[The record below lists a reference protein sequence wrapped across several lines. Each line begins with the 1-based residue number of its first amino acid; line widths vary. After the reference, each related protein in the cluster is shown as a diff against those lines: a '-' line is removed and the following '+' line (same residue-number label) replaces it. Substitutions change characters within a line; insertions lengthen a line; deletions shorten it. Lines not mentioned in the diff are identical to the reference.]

1 MVKDLYNV
9 AFRISGDGLR
19 VLISNISEIEE
30 CEYKSEFNLQLV
42 IALSKSDK
50 VLSEQFKAFFK
61 KCNPRFSER
70 TLDILHYPYK
80 KGDSLKDIQAFLKS
94 RGFDK
99 GELLNIENIWKAK
112 YSNDHE
118 LEEIYTI
125 ISTIKNTKSKLKKFS
140 LYNELIEK
148 GKSSD
153 SIFIKNLVVSVGYGK
168 IGNKGLLAE
177 NFKKLISINEMI
189 YINDLPQNFVSV
201 KNRVHYYE
209 LINELFSMLRDTLED
224 EKLVRILDTS
234 FHFLD
239 LSGEIIKFES
249 TNFDWSLNE
258 IKENM
263 NTSLYSYSFPSFWMK
278 AVLNRV
284 SNKEQQDFVSRLEK
298 LRVLKKLNVL
308 DFWMFKGNLSPDD
321 KVRNELISS
330 LDSSYGKS
338 IANDYIVL
346 NLMEEPIFKKNLGE
360 KNIKLKRPIFTLKR
374 NHYHKALRDGRETSF
389 PVIKLIEMGE
399 ETEDF
404 IWWLM
409 L

>member
-1 MVKDLYNV
+1 M
-9 AFRISGDGLR
+9 
-19 VLISNISEIEE
+19 ISNIPEIEE
-30 CEYKSEFNLQLV
+30 CEYKSEFNLQLA
-42 IALSKSDK
+42 IALSKSDQI
-50 VLSEQFKAFFK
+50 LSEKFKTFFK
-61 KCNPRFSER
+61 KCNPNFSER

-80 KGDSLKDIQAFLKS
+80 KGDALKDIQGFLKS
-94 RGFDK
+94 RGFEK
-99 GELLNIENIWKAK
+99 EELLNIENIWKAK
-112 YSNDHE
+112 YSNNHE
-118 LEEIYTI
+118 LEEIYAI

-148 GKSSD
+148 GKRSN
-153 SIFIKNLVVSVGYGK
+153 SIFIRNLVVSVGYGQ

-189 YINDLPQNFVSV
+189 YINDLPQNFVSAQ
-201 KNRVHYYE
+201 NRANYYE
-209 LINELFSMLRDTLED
+209 LIDELFSMLRDALED

-239 LSGEIIKFES
+239 LTGELIKFES

-263 NTSLYSYSFPSFWMK
+263 NTSLYGYSFPSFWMK

-284 SNKEQQDFVSRLEK
+284 SNKEQQDFINRLEK
-298 LRVLKKLNVL
+298 LRVLNNLNVL
-308 DFWMFKGNLSPDD
+308 DYWMFKGNLSPDD
-321 KVRNELISS
+321 KVRNKLITS
-330 LDSSYGKS
+330 LNSSYGEG

-346 NLMEEPIFKKNLGE
+346 DLMEEPIFKKNLSE
-360 KNIKLKRPIFTLKR
+360 KNNKLKRPIFTLKR

-404 IWWLM
+404 IWWLI